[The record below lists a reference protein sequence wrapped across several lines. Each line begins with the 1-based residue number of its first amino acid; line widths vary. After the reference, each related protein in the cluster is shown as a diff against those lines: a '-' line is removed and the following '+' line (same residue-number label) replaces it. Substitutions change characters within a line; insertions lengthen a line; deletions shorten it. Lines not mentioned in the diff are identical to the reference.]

1 MGWDCELHGLAREK
15 AGNRE
20 LATGDWRANVMAT
33 LKLVFGVAILVAMA
47 LVGMK
52 VIPPYFS
59 NYELEDSIKT
69 EALQATY
76 STRTEEDIQNAVIKH
91 ARNYDIA
98 LTAKE
103 VHVRRVGGFGQG
115 SLDIEVDYSVPLDLP
130 GYSTTL
136 EFHPSS
142 KNKGVF

>member
-1 MGWDCELHGLAREK
+1 M
-15 AGNRE
+15 
-20 LATGDWRANVMAT
+20 
-33 LKLVFGVAILVAMA
+33 KLVFGVAIFALLA
-47 LVGMK
+47 LVGIK

-76 STRTEEDIQNAVIKH
+76 STRTEEDVREAIIKH

-98 LTAKE
+98 LTPKE
-103 VHVRRVGGFGQG
+103 VHISRIGGYGTG
-115 SLDIEVDYSVPLDLP
+115 TLTIEVDYSVDIDLP
-130 GYSTTL
+130 GYSTSI

-142 KNKGVF
+142 KNKGIY

>member
-1 MGWDCELHGLAREK
+1 
-15 AGNRE
+15 
-20 LATGDWRANVMAT
+20 MAT
-33 LKLVFGVAILVAMA
+33 LKLIFGVAILAAMV
-47 LVGMK
+47 LVGIK

-76 STRTEEDIQNAVIKH
+76 STRTEDDVREAIIKQ

-98 LTAKE
+98 LTPKQ
-103 VHVRRVGGFGQG
+103 VHVTRVGGNGNG
-115 SLDIEVDYSVPLDLP
+115 SLAIDAEYSVPIELP

-136 EFHPSS
+136 DFHPSS